1 AERFHRLY
9 LRAGSALDRLGGLS
23 AGAAT
28 RQRLESLLA
37 RAHAVS
43 SSAVRRPPFDPLGW
57 ALREFPRAF
66 QRHVAAFWLAVAAT
80 GLGVFLGAGLLV
92 EDPRTKPWLL
102 PYEHLR
108 VEPHV
113 RVAREESR
121 PAASDADQEAT
132 FAAFLMTHNIQVSL
146 MAFCL
151 GLTLGVGSLILMFL
165 NGVMLGAICL
175 DYLVDG
181 QGPFLAGWLLPHG
194 SVEIPAMLIAAQAG
208 LVLGAAMV
216 RRESGPSMA
225 ARVRAVGR
233 DLLLL
238 LWGMTVLLVW
248 AGIIESYFSQIHE
261 PRLPYAAKAAYGA
274 VQLCLLAAF
283 LFLPRKRE
291 GT

>member
-1 AERFHRLY
+1 MLY
-9 LRAGSALDRLGGLS
+9 PIEKVGVFAQGLDHPEG
-23 AGAAT
+23 
-28 RQRLESLLA
+28 
-37 RAHAVS
+37 
-43 SSAVRRPPFDPLGW
+43 
-57 ALREFPRAF
+57 
-66 QRHVAAFWLAVAAT
+66 LAVARDGTVYAGGEAGQVYRISPDGKKVEVLANT
-80 GLGVFLGAGLLV
+80 GG
-92 EDPRTKPWLL
+92 
-102 PYEHLR
+102 
-108 VEPHV
+108 
-113 RVAREESR
+113 
-121 PAASDADQEAT
+121 
-132 FAAFLMTHNIQVSL
+132 
-146 MAFCL
+146 FCL

-216 RRESGPSMA
+216 GREAGPSIA